1 MTTDKTPDQP
11 GYVTRDMFNEL
22 QLEVMYLK
30 AEVARLR
37 AILDTQKSAES
48 AGSDEAL

>member
-1 MTTDKTPDQP
+1 MTEEKP
-11 GYVTRDMFNEL
+11 GREPGQVTRDMFNEL

-37 AILDTQKSAES
+37 GLIDSSGTDSEETS
-48 AGSDEAL
+48 EE

>member
-1 MTTDKTPDQP
+1 MTEEKP
-11 GYVTRDMFNEL
+11 GVEPGQVTRDMFNEL

-37 AILDTQKSAES
+37 GLIDSRGADSEETSE
-48 AGSDEAL
+48 E

>member
-1 MTTDKTPDQP
+1 M
-11 GYVTRDMFNEL
+11 DMFNEL

-37 AILDTQKSAES
+37 GLVDSRGADGE
-48 AGSDEAL
+48 EASEE

>member
-37 AILDTQKSAES
+37 GLLES
-48 AGSDEAL
+48 SDSEDSSDG